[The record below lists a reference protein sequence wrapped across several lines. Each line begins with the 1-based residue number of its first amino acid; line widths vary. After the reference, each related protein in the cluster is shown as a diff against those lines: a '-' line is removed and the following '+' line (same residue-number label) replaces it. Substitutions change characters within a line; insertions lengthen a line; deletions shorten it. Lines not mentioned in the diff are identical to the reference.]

1 MKSRLMTLCA
11 LTGWLLAAHPVRA
24 DDTQLTGYDEDTM
37 PEVAQAAEVGDQWRF
52 IAGGIAAAVPRYE
65 GANSTH
71 GVVFPLFDAS
81 YGKFFAGDLRGI
93 GYQFVKERNLQF
105 GVRLGGAPGRK
116 ESTDARLTGTGDLS
130 RSGELGLFLNT
141 RNDIGYFKLK
151 AGGGKRGSH
160 AELGAG
166 LDFRLAPRDTLRVGA
181 TVGWANAEYMQTYF
195 GVDATQAA
203 NSGLPAYQAAGGLHN
218 YALITSWTH
227 VFDRHWL
234 GSVALSQ
241 RHVAG
246 SARNSP
252 LVTDTSANV
261 ASMVGLYLF

>member
-1 MKSRLMTLCA
+1 ML
-11 LTGWLLAAHPVRA
+11 AHPVWA

-37 PEVAQAAEVGDQWRF
+37 PEFVQPAETGSEWHF
-52 IAGGIAAAVPRYE
+52 IAGGVAAAVPRYE
-65 GANSTH
+65 GASSAH

-81 YGKFFAGDLRGI
+81 YGNFFAGDLRGI

-116 ESTDARLTGTGDLS
+116 ESADAHLAGTGDLQ

-166 LDFRLAPRDTLRVGA
+166 FDFRPAQRDTLRVGA
-181 TVGWANAEYMQTYF
+181 VVGWANAEYMQAYF
-195 GVDATQAA
+195 GIDTVQAA
-203 NSGLPAYQAAGGLHN
+203 SSGLPAYLAAGGLHD
-218 YALITSWTH
+218 YSLLTSWTH
-227 VFDRHWL
+227 AFDHKWL

-241 RHVAG
+241 RHLAG
-246 SARNSP
+246 SARNSQ
-252 LVTDTSANV
+252 LVADASANV
-261 ASMVGLYLF
+261 ASVVALYLF

>member
-1 MKSRLMTLCA
+1 MKK
-11 LTGWLLAAHPVRA
+11 TGWITCLLATLIWANHASA
-24 DDTQLTGYDEDTM
+24 DDTQLTGFDEDTL
-37 PEVAQAAEVGDQWRF
+37 PVIAQPAEADDQWHF
-52 IAGGIAAAVPRYE
+52 IAGGVAAAVPRYE

-93 GYQFVKERNLQF
+93 GYQFVKERNLQI

-116 ESTDARLTGTGDLS
+116 ESADAHLAETGDLQ
-130 RSGELGLFLNT
+130 RLAELGLFLNT

-166 LDFRLAPRDTLRVGA
+166 LDFRLVQRDTLRIGA
-181 TVGWANAEYMQTYF
+181 TMGWANANYMQAYF
-195 GVDATQAA
+195 GIDATQAA
-203 NSGLPAYQAAGGLHN
+203 SSGLPAYQAAGGLHN
-218 YALITSWTH
+218 YGLITSWTH

-234 GSVALSQ
+234 SSVALSQ

-252 LVTDTSANV
+252 LVTDVSANV
-261 ASMVGLYLF
+261 VSGVVLYLF

>member
-1 MKSRLMTLCA
+1 MGSRLMTLCV
-11 LTGWLLAAHPVRA
+11 LSGCMLAYPVWA
-24 DDTQLTGYDEDTM
+24 DDTQLTGFDEDTI
-37 PEVAQAAEVGDQWRF
+37 PESAQPAEAGSEWHF
-52 IAGGIAAAVPRYE
+52 IAGGVAAAVPRYE

-81 YGKFFAGDLRGI
+81 YGNFFAGDLRGI

-105 GVRLGGAPGRK
+105 GLRVGGAPGRK
-116 ESTDARLTGTGDLS
+116 ESADAHLAGTGDLD

-166 LDFRLAPRDTLRVGA
+166 LDFRPAPRDILRVGA
-181 TVGWANAEYMQTYF
+181 TVGWANAEYMQAYF
-195 GVDATQAA
+195 GIDATQAA
-203 NSGLPAYQAAGGLHN
+203 NSGLPAYQAEGGLHN
-218 YALITSWTH
+218 YAVLASWTH

-252 LVTDTSANV
+252 LVQSASANSVSCV
-261 ASMVGLYLF
+261 ALYLF

>member
-1 MKSRLMTLCA
+1 MKK
-11 LTGWLLAAHPVRA
+11 TGWITCLLATLIWVNDASA
-24 DDTQLTGYDEDTM
+24 DDIQLTGFDEDTI
-37 PEVAQAAEVGDQWRF
+37 PESAQPAEAGGEWHF
-52 IAGGIAAAVPRYE
+52 IAGGVAASVPRYE
-65 GANSTH
+65 GANSTR

-81 YGKFFAGDLRGI
+81 YGNFFAGDLRGI

-105 GVRLGGAPGRK
+105 GARLGGAPGRR
-116 ESTDARLTGTGDLS
+116 ESADDRLAGTGDLQ

-151 AGGGKRGSH
+151 AAGGKRGSH

-166 LDFRLAPRDTLRVGA
+166 LDFRPAQRDILRVGA
-181 TVGWANAEYMQTYF
+181 NVGWANAEYMQTYF
-195 GVDATQAA
+195 GIDAAQAA
-203 NSGLPAYQAAGGLHN
+203 SSGLPAYQAAGGLHN
-218 YALITSWTH
+218 YTLLTSWTH

-241 RHVAG
+241 RRVAG

-252 LVTDTSANV
+252 LVQSDSSGSVSCV
-261 ASMVGLYLF
+261 ALYLF

>member
-1 MKSRLMTLCA
+1 MLV
-11 LTGWLLAAHPVRA
+11 HPVWA
-24 DDTQLTGYDEDTM
+24 DDTQLTGFDEDTI
-37 PEVAQAAEVGDQWRF
+37 PESAQPAEAGGEWHF
-52 IAGGIAAAVPRYE
+52 IAGGVAASVPRYE

-93 GYQFVKERNLQF
+93 GYQFVKERDLQF
-105 GVRLGGAPGRK
+105 AHGRCAAR
-116 ESTDARLTGTGDLS
+116 EADAHLAGTGDLS

-166 LDFRLAPRDTLRVGA
+166 LDFRPAPRDILRVGA
-181 TVGWANAEYMQTYF
+181 NVGWANAEYMQAYF
-195 GVDATQAA
+195 GIDATQAA

-218 YALITSWTH
+218 YGVIMSWTH

-234 GSVALSQ
+234 GSLALSQ
-241 RHVAG
+241 RRVAG

-252 LVTDTSANV
+252 LVQSTSANSVSCV
-261 ASMVGLYLF
+261 ALYLF

>member
-1 MKSRLMTLCA
+1 MKSRLMTLCM
-11 LTGWLLAAHPVRA
+11 LTGCILAPTVWA
-24 DDTQLTGYDEDTM
+24 DDTQLTGFDEDTM
-37 PEVAQAAEVGDQWRF
+37 PELAQPTAPDSEWHF
-52 IAGGIAAAVPRYE
+52 IAGGVAAAVPRYE

-81 YGKFFAGDLRGI
+81 YGNFFAGDLRGI

-105 GVRLGGAPGRK
+105 GVRVGGAPGRK
-116 ESTDARLTGTGDLS
+116 ESVDARLIGTGDLQ

-166 LDFRLAPRDTLRVGA
+166 LDFRPAQRDTLRVGA

-195 GVDATQAA
+195 GIDATQAA
-203 NSGLPAYQAAGGLHN
+203 SSGLPAYQAAGGIHN

-234 GSVALSQ
+234 GSIALSQ

-252 LVTDTSANV
+252 LVQSTSANIVSCV
-261 ASMVGLYLF
+261 ALYLF

>member
-1 MKSRLMTLCA
+1 MRSRLMTLCVLSGCMLAHSA
-11 LTGWLLAAHPVRA
+11 LA
-24 DDTQLTGYDEDTM
+24 DDTQLTGFDEDTI
-37 PEVAQAAEVGDQWRF
+37 PEFAQPAEVGGEWNF
-52 IAGGIAAAVPRYE
+52 IAGGVVASVPRYE
-65 GANSTH
+65 GTNSTH

-105 GVRLGGAPGRK
+105 GARMGGAPGRK
-116 ESTDARLTGTGDLS
+116 ESTDAHLAGTGDLQ

-151 AGGGKRGSH
+151 AFGGKRGSH

-166 LDFRLAPRDTLRVGA
+166 LDFRPAPRDILRVGA
-181 TVGWANAEYMQTYF
+181 NVGWANAEYMQAYF
-195 GVDATQAA
+195 GIDAAQAA
-203 NSGLPAYQAAGGLHN
+203 SSGLPAYQASGGLHN
-218 YALITSWTH
+218 YGLMTSWTH

-234 GSVALSQ
+234 GSVALSR

-252 LVTDTSANV
+252 LVQSASANV
-261 ASMVGLYLF
+261 LSCVALYRF

>member
-1 MKSRLMTLCA
+1 MRSKLMTLCA
-11 LTGWLLAAHPVRA
+11 LSGCMLAHPVWA
-24 DDTQLTGYDEDTM
+24 DDTQLTGFDEDTM
-37 PEVAQAAEVGDQWRF
+37 PEIVQPAEEGSEWHF
-52 IAGGIAAAVPRYE
+52 IAGGVAAAVPRYE

-93 GYQFVKERNLQF
+93 GYQFVKERNQQF

-116 ESTDARLTGTGDLS
+116 ESIDTHLAGIGNLS

-166 LDFRLAPRDTLRVGA
+166 LDFRPAQRDILRVGA
-181 TVGWANAEYMQTYF
+181 TVGWANAEYMQAYF
-195 GVDATQAA
+195 GINATQAA
-203 NSGLPAYQAAGGLHN
+203 SSGLPAYQAAGGLHN
-218 YALITSWTH
+218 YGLMTSWTH

-252 LVTDTSANV
+252 LVQSTSASSVSCV
-261 ASMVGLYLF
+261 ALYRF

>member
-1 MKSRLMTLCA
+1 MRSRLMTLCV
-11 LTGWLLAAHPVRA
+11 LAGCMLAHPVWA
-24 DDTQLTGYDEDTM
+24 DDTQLTGFDEDTI
-37 PEVAQAAEVGDQWRF
+37 PESAQPAAAGGEWHF
-52 IAGGIAAAVPRYE
+52 IAGGVAASVPRYE

-105 GVRLGGAPGRK
+105 GVRMGGAPGRK
-116 ESTDARLTGTGDLS
+116 ESADAHLAGTGDLQ

-166 LDFRLAPRDTLRVGA
+166 LDFRPAPRDILRVGA
-181 TVGWANAEYMQTYF
+181 NVGWANAEYMQAYF
-195 GVDATQAA
+195 GIDAAQATS
-203 NSGLPAYQAAGGLHN
+203 SGLPAYQAVGGLHN
-218 YALITSWTH
+218 YAVLTSWTH

-252 LVTDTSANV
+252 LVQSESSSSVSCV
-261 ASMVGLYLF
+261 ALYLF

>member
-1 MKSRLMTLCA
+1 MRGGLMALCV
-11 LTGWLLAAHPVRA
+11 LSGCLLAHPVRA
-24 DDTQLTGYDEDTM
+24 DDTQLTGFDEDTM
-37 PEVAQAAEVGDQWRF
+37 PEFAQPAE
-52 IAGGIAAAVPRYE
+52 AGGEWHFITGGVAAAVPRYE
-65 GANSTH
+65 GANSNR

-93 GYQFVKERNLQF
+93 GYQIVKERDLQF
-105 GVRLGGAPGRK
+105 GMRLGGAPGRK
-116 ESTDARLTGTGDLS
+116 ESAAASLAGTGDLQ

-141 RNDIGYFKLK
+141 RNDIGYFKFK

-160 AELGAG
+160 AGLGTG
-166 LDFRLAPRDTLRVGA
+166 LDFRPAQRDILRIGA
-181 TVGWANAEYMQTYF
+181 TVDWANTEYMQAYF
-195 GVDATQAA
+195 GIDATQAA
-203 NSGLPAYQAAGGLHN
+203 SSGLPAYQAAGGIHN
-218 YALITSWTH
+218 YALIASWTH

-252 LVTDTSANV
+252 LVQSTSANSMSCV
-261 ASMVGLYLF
+261 ALYLF

>member
-1 MKSRLMTLCA
+1 MRSRLMTLCV
-11 LTGWLLAAHPVRA
+11 LSGCMLAASVHA
-24 DDTQLTGYDEDTM
+24 DDTQLTGFDEDTL
-37 PEVAQAAEVGDQWRF
+37 PEVAQPATRDSEWHF
-52 IAGGIAAAVPRYE
+52 IAGGVAAAVPRYE
-65 GANSTH
+65 GANSTR
-71 GVVFPLFDAS
+71 GILFPLFDAS
-81 YGKFFAGDLRGI
+81 YGNFFAGDLRGI
-93 GYQFVKERNLQF
+93 GYQFVKERNLQI

-116 ESTDARLTGTGDLS
+116 ESADARLSGTGDLS

-141 RNDIGYFKLK
+141 RNDIGYLKFK

-166 LDFRLAPRDTLRVGA
+166 LDFRPAPRDILRVGA
-181 TVGWANAEYMQTYF
+181 TVGWANAEYMQAYF
-195 GVDATQAA
+195 GIDAAQAA
-203 NSGLPAYQAAGGLHN
+203 SSGLPTYQAAGGLHN
-218 YALITSWTH
+218 YGFLTSWTH

-252 LVTDTSANV
+252 LVQSTSANSV
-261 ASMVGLYLF
+261 SCIALYLF

>member
-1 MKSRLMTLCA
+1 MALCV
-11 LTGWLLAAHPVRA
+11 LSGYMLAQPAWA
-24 DDTQLTGYDEDTM
+24 DDTQLTGFNEDTM
-37 PEVAQAAEVGDQWRF
+37 PEVAQPAETGSEWHF
-52 IAGGIAAAVPRYE
+52 IAGGIAAAVPSYE
-65 GANSTH
+65 GANSTR

-116 ESTDARLTGTGDLS
+116 ESAAARLAGTGDLR

-141 RNDIGYFKLK
+141 RNDIGYLKLK

-166 LDFRLAPRDTLRVGA
+166 LDFRPALRDILRIGA
-181 TVGWANAEYMQTYF
+181 TVGWANAEYMQAYF
-195 GVDATQAA
+195 GIDATQAA
-203 NSGLPAYQAAGGLHN
+203 SSGLPAYQAAGGLHN
-218 YALITSWTH
+218 YALIASWTH

-234 GSVALSQ
+234 GSVAVSQ

-252 LVTDTSANV
+252 LVQSTSANSVSCV
-261 ASMVGLYLF
+261 ALYLF

>member
-1 MKSRLMTLCA
+1 MRNRLMTLCA
-11 LTGWLLAAHPVRA
+11 LGGWMLVLSAHA
-24 DDTQLTGYDEDTM
+24 DDTQLTGFDEDTL
-37 PEVAQAAEVGDQWRF
+37 PEFAQLGARGSEWHF
-52 IAGGIAAAVPRYE
+52 IAGGVAAAVPRYE
-65 GANSTH
+65 GANSTR
-71 GVVFPLFDAS
+71 GILFPLFDAS

-116 ESTDARLTGTGDLS
+116 ENADPHLAGTGDLD

-166 LDFRLAPRDTLRVGA
+166 LDFRPAQRDILRVGA
-181 TVGWANAEYMQTYF
+181 TVGWANAEYMQAYF
-195 GVDATQAA
+195 GIDAAQAA

-218 YALITSWTH
+218 YGVMTSWTH
-227 VFDRHWL
+227 VFNRHWL
-234 GSVALSQ
+234 GSAALSQ
-241 RHVAG
+241 RQVAG
-246 SARNSP
+246 SARDSP
-252 LVTDTSANV
+252 LVQSTSASSVSCV
-261 ASMVGLYLF
+261 ALYLF

>member
-1 MKSRLMTLCA
+1 MRSRLMTLCV
-11 LTGWLLAAHPVRA
+11 LTGWMLAHPVWA
-24 DDTQLTGYDEDTM
+24 DDTQLTGFDDDTM
-37 PEVAQAAEVGDQWRF
+37 PEYAQPAEAGNQWHF
-52 IAGGIAAAVPRYE
+52 IAGGVAAAVPRYE

-105 GVRLGGAPGRK
+105 GVRLSGAPGRK
-116 ESTDARLTGTGDLS
+116 ESTDAHLAGTGDLQ
-130 RSGELGLFLNT
+130 RTGELGLFLNT
-141 RNDIGYFKLK
+141 RNDFGYFKLK
-151 AGGGKRGSH
+151 AGGGTRGSH

-166 LDFRLAPRDTLRVGA
+166 LDFRPAQRDILRVGA

-195 GVDATQAA
+195 GINAAQAA

-218 YALITSWTH
+218 YGLLTSWTH

-234 GSVALSQ
+234 GSLALAQ

-261 ASMVGLYLF
+261 ASVVALYLF

>member
-1 MKSRLMTLCA
+1 MRSRLMTLCV
-11 LTGWLLAAHPVRA
+11 LGGCMLAHSAWA

-37 PEVAQAAEVGDQWRF
+37 PGYAAPALEGDEWHFR
-52 IAGGIAAAVPRYE
+52 AGGVAAAVPRYE
-65 GANSTH
+65 GAQSTR

-93 GYQFVKERNLQF
+93 GYQFVKERDLQF
-105 GVRLGGAPGRK
+105 GVRLGAAPGRK
-116 ESTDARLTGTGDLS
+116 ESVDAHLAGTGDLG
-130 RSGELGLFLNT
+130 RSGEVGLFLKT
-141 RNDIGYFKLK
+141 RNDIGYFTAK
-151 AGGGKRGSH
+151 AAGGKRGSH

-166 LDFRLAPRDTLRVGA
+166 LDFHVAPRDILRVGA
-181 TVGWANAEYMQTYF
+181 TVGWANADYMQAYF

-218 YALITSWTH
+218 YAVLTSWTH

-252 LVTDTSANV
+252 LVTNTSANV
-261 ASMVGLYLF
+261 ASVVALYLF

>member
-1 MKSRLMTLCA
+1 MKSRLMTMWV
-11 LTGWLLAAHPVRA
+11 LTGCMLAHPVWA
-24 DDTQLTGYDEDTM
+24 DDTQLTGFDEDTM
-37 PEVAQAAEVGDQWRF
+37 PELAQPAEAGDQWHF
-52 IAGGIAAAVPRYE
+52 IAGGVAAAVPRYE
-65 GANSTH
+65 GANSSH

-81 YGKFFAGDLRGI
+81 YGNFFAGDLRGI

-116 ESTDARLTGTGDLS
+116 ESVDTHLAGTGDLS

-141 RNDIGYFKLK
+141 RNDIGYLKLK

-160 AELGAG
+160 VELSAG
-166 LDFRLAPRDTLRVGA
+166 LDFRPAQRDTLRVGA

-195 GVDATQAA
+195 GIDATQAA

-252 LVTDTSANV
+252 LVTDTTANV
-261 ASMVGLYLF
+261 VSGVVLYLF

>member
-252 LVTDTSANV
+252 LVVNTSANV
-261 ASMVGLYLF
+261 ASVVALYLF

>member
-1 MKSRLMTLCA
+1 MSSRLMTLCV
-11 LTGWLLAAHPVRA
+11 LSGWMLAHSVWA
-24 DDTQLTGYDEDTM
+24 DDTQLTGFDEDSL
-37 PEVAQAAEVGDQWRF
+37 PESARPAEAGGEWHF
-52 IAGGIAAAVPRYE
+52 IAGGIAASVPRYE

-105 GVRLGGAPGRK
+105 GVRLGSEPGRK
-116 ESTDARLTGTGDLS
+116 ESAAARLDGTGDLS

-141 RNDIGYFKLK
+141 RNDNGYIKLK

-166 LDFRLAPRDTLRVGA
+166 LDFRPAPRDILRVGA
-181 TVGWANAEYMQTYF
+181 NVGWANAEYMQTYF
-195 GVDATQAA
+195 GIDATQAA
-203 NSGLPAYQAAGGLHN
+203 NSGLPAYQAGGGLHN
-218 YALITSWTH
+218 YAALASWTH

-234 GSVALSQ
+234 GSLALSQ

-252 LVTDTSANV
+252 LVQSESASGVSCV
-261 ASMVGLYLF
+261 ALYLF